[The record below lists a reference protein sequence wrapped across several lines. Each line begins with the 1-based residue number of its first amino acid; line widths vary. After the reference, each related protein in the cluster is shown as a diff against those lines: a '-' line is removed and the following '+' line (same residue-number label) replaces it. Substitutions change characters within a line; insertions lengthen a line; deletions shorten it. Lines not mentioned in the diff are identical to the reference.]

1 MSKTNENKDN
11 KRTYKMPET
20 TILEHLL
27 AKAGKGGYCKSGGFL
42 EKVLKVK
49 VVQTKYRFGADFR
62 IQKR

>member
-49 VVQTKYRFGADFR
+49 VV
-62 IQKR
+62 

>member
-1 MSKTNENKDN
+1 MNKTNETKGN

-27 AKAGKGGYCKSGGFL
+27 AKASKDEHCKSGEFL

-49 VVQTKYRFGADFR
+49 VV
-62 IQKR
+62 

>member
-20 TILEHLL
+20 TILDHLL
-27 AKAGKGGYCKSGGFL
+27 AKASKGGYCKSSEFI

-49 VVQTKYRFGADFR
+49 AV
-62 IQKR
+62 